1 VKKNRKNRQE
11 SSGPIKK
18 EQPTNIWTN
27 SLGDVWPKELQ
38 KARLPNRQHAP
49 SGEIAANNVSA
60 RKDEKNHCVNNPA
73 QPNQATRNSAS
84 LRDISRGLPTSGSS
98 RQVDE
103 QISKSG
109 IEESKRSDQD
119 SSPSRRRRLAEKL
132 SRLSSIQPPPS
143 PRRPVPITL
152 GIDLGTSSTKV
163 VWREVDSDRAHP
175 LCFGGRENILDDY
188 LLPTV
193 VAFDGSHLAAGTD
206 TQNFLD
212 ANPRAEKFSNFKMCL
227 ACVSSEKSEC
237 NPERCSLSQWRPLL
251 AKSRSGDPIPSDMA
265 VEAVCALH
273 LGKVISLSKKIVQD
287 KLRSRGVD
295 APIRWTINMAA
306 PVEHMGEKSVL
317 DAFERVLKA
326 GELMEPIFSEESGP
340 REFYDLLDCYED
352 ARTLSAK
359 RDQDCFVYPEIA
371 AEVASMY
378 LSRSARDGLYAFLDV
393 GAGTLDA
400 SIFRL
405 YSGDDGPQ
413 LSFYAA
419 AVLRFG
425 AAHLESIAS
434 RQLAERATGWFKS
447 IKENRASV
455 GSAEFL
461 LPEEAGVF
469 LENANN
475 WIEERVTRGLQR
487 LLKEAFQKERQARPW
502 QDLQLMI
509 GGGGAKVPIYTEA
522 SKAAFSRLAENM
534 AYGLL
539 PVPQDFNLMGLPNQ
553 VFHRFAVAYGLSFDV
568 PNLADIHLPA
578 QISELKA
585 EAIRPVRL
593 TREAPTKDVC

>member
-1 VKKNRKNRQE
+1 VKKNKKNRWAGNE
-11 SSGPIKK
+11 PLKK
-18 EQPTNIWTN
+18 QQPTNIWAN
-27 SLGDVWPKELQ
+27 PLGDAWPKELQ
-38 KARLPNRQHAP
+38 KDMPPKRQQVPA
-49 SGEIAANNVSA
+49 EKTAANNVSA
-60 RKDEKNHCVNNPA
+60 RNDENKHRVNNSA
-73 QPNQATRNSAS
+73 HPNQAMRHSAS

-98 RQVDE
+98 RQADN
-103 QISKSG
+103 QISKSRSEG
-109 IEESKRSDQD
+109 GKRSDQD
-119 SSPSRRRRLAEKL
+119 SSPSRRHRYAEKL

-193 VAFDGSHLAAGTD
+193 VAFDGSYLAAGTD
-206 TQNFLD
+206 TQNFLE

-237 NPERCSLSQWRPLL
+237 NLERCSLSHWRPLL
-251 AKSRSGDPIPSDMA
+251 AKSRFEDPFSSDAA

-273 LGKVISLSKKIVQD
+273 LGKVISLSKNMVRD
-287 KLRSRGVD
+287 NLRSRGID

-306 PVEHMGEKSVL
+306 PVEHMGEKGVL
-317 DAFERVLKA
+317 DTFERVLKA
-326 GELMEPIFSEESGP
+326 GELMEPIFSEEPGP
-340 REFYDLLDCYED
+340 RELYDLLDCFED

-359 RDQDCFVYPEIA
+359 RDRDCFVYPEIA

-378 LSRSARDGLYAFLDV
+378 LSRSARDGLYVFLDV

-405 YSGDDGPQ
+405 YSGDEGPQ

-475 WIEERVTRGLQR
+475 WIEDRVKIGLQR
-487 LLKEAFQKERQARPW
+487 LLKEAFQKEQQARPW
-502 QDLQLMI
+502 QDLHLMI
-509 GGGGAKVPIYTEA
+509 GGGGAKVPIYMDA

-534 AYGLL
+534 TYDVL
-539 PVPQDFNLMGLPNQ
+539 PVPQDFNLMGLPNE

-568 PNLADIHLPA
+568 PNLANINLPA
-578 QISELKA
+578 QVSELA
-585 EAIRPVRL
+585 ADDIRPVRL
-593 TREAPTKDVC
+593 IREAPTKDVC